1 MGISISL
8 VEIAILIAPFLFLLW
23 CYPKIYE
30 QETAIMNRMV
40 TKGCDVM
47 RCYFAKTAGVGA
59 LAFGAG
65 VLLCLVLPTG
75 ALVFIESALVICA
88 GAALFIK

>member
-1 MGISISL
+1 
-8 VEIAILIAPFLFLLW
+8 
-23 CYPKIYE
+23 
-30 QETAIMNRMV
+30 MV

-47 RCYFAKTAGVGA
+47 RCHFAKTAGVGA

-75 ALVFIESALVICA
+75 ALVFVESALVICA